1 MALFSSNK
9 KASSATSK
17 KIRPTVVRTKSI
29 SAELVKMA
37 KSYDV
42 RPDTLDFNILE
53 VQTLTRVNVKGQG
66 EGEWEERDPESL
78 SQLDENTELL
88 NPDFQIEQMYEVEIF
103 SKDKDDKYKDLHIA
117 VGAKALKCQIFL
129 SIKAGSKIEYNPSF
143 DKEFLLMV
151 NKAKAKA
158 GILIDIFDGMLKK
171 EVSKITAHVR
181 VEEKV
186 EYTKNKIML
195 ICHSH
200 EPTATIDDSL
210 ILHYDK
216 KEEIN
221 DLQKI
226 DYSKRGFI
234 RGVENGELLIEYI
247 KPKKGQPGR
256 NCRGEFLAPRE
267 PAVSNV
273 VKFSVD
279 NAIEV
284 IENEESI
291 QYIAKENG
299 YIAFEGGQYLIKT
312 DIDINDISFR
322 TTGSIDSGVDSEVNI
337 VVKETDA
344 VKDAIGTGMIV
355 EVGEIVIEGNVGSS
369 SKVTALKAS
378 VGGQTHKTARI
389 EANELDINV
398 HKGKAYGKE
407 IKITRLEHG
416 EVHGL
421 NIDIKQAI
429 GGNIE
434 GEEIFIELCASYVK
448 ATATKTIEI
457 QKLQGEENV
466 FTIDPLVNNNAQNAL
481 FENESK
487 IKELRVKLRD
497 LKKEIEKY
505 TILVKSNK
513 NAYKDITKRLVNY
526 KKNGVKLPASF
537 VKKYKHFK
545 NIEDHLEV
553 IIEEEKVKVHE
564 LELYDKKT
572 AFFQDGIFQARIIN
586 RDAWKGHNEICF
598 KLLDPPTTLK
608 FNPPVGS
615 KDMIF
620 GLVKDEEG
628 EISIQPM
635 KEEK

>member
-1 MALFSSNK
+1 MALFNSNK
-9 KASSATSK
+9 KASATSK
-17 KIRPTVVRTKSI
+17 RIRPTVVRTKSI
-29 SAELVKMA
+29 SSELVKIA

-53 VQTLTRVNVKGQG
+53 VQTLTRTNVKGQS

-78 SQLDENTELL
+78 SQFNEDTELL
-88 NPDFQIEQMYEVEIF
+88 NPNFQIEQMFEIEIF
-103 SKDKDDKYKDLHIA
+103 SKDKNDKYKDLSIA
-117 VGAKALKCQIFL
+117 IGAKASKCKIYL
-129 SIKAGSKIEYNPSF
+129 SIKAGSKLEYNPSF
-143 DKEFLLMV
+143 DKEFFLMV

-158 GILIDIFDGMLKK
+158 GILIDIFDDMLNRAI
-171 EVSKITAHVR
+171 SKITAHVR

-186 EYTKNKIML
+186 EYTKNEIIL

-200 EPTATIDDSL
+200 EPTATINDKL
-210 ILHYDK
+210 ILHFDK
-216 KEEIN
+216 KEEVN
-221 DLQKI
+221 EFQKI

-234 RGVENGELLIEYI
+234 QGVENGELLIEYI
-247 KPKKGQPGR
+247 KPKKGKAGR
-256 NCRGEFLAPRE
+256 NCRGEFLE
-267 PAVSNV
+267 PKEPVISNT
-273 VKFSVD
+273 VKFTVD
-279 NAIEV
+279 TAIEI
-284 IENEESI
+284 IEDEESI

-299 YIAFEGGQYLIKT
+299 YIALEGGQYLIKT
-312 DIDINDISFR
+312 DIDIGEISFK
-322 TTGSIDSGVDSEVNI
+322 TTGSIDSGIDSEVNI

-344 VKDAIGTGMIV
+344 IKDAIGTGMIV

-378 VGGQTHKTARI
+378 VGGQTHKTAQI
-389 EANELDINV
+389 KANELDINI

-429 GGNIE
+429 GGSIE
-434 GEEIFIELCASYVK
+434 GEEIVIDVCASYVK
-448 ATATKTIEI
+448 ATATKIIEI
-457 QKLQGEENV
+457 KKLQGEENI
-466 FTIDPLVNNNAQNAL
+466 FTIDPLVNDNAQNAL
-481 FENESK
+481 SENEGK
-487 IKELRVKLRD
+487 IKELRIKHREI
-497 LKKEIEKY
+497 KKEVEKY

-526 KKNGVKLPASF
+526 KKNGVKMPASF

-586 RDAWKGHNEICF
+586 RDKWKGHNEIRF
-598 KLLDPPTTLK
+598 KLLDPPMELK
-608 FNPPVGS
+608 FTPKEGS

-620 GLVKDEEG
+620 GLVKDEED
-628 EISIQPM
+628 EITIQPM
-635 KEEK
+635 KE